1 MESPFQRDMY
11 NSFLKTLYKTKSPK
25 KAIQLLFNAGIPEET
40 FHEVIQRSSEIVP
53 GLKGVRVDFSKL
65 RKTKEQLHISKL
77 TEQNLEDLKTDEQV
91 KANTGAYR
99 KLMGLGDIV
108 EGLVSTF
115 SGGGDNDEVA
125 ELPTPVAAQQPP
137 AKKQKTRPVPGFGEE
152 AVQGLKEVSG
162 VAAVGRLAKKAGDAA
177 FGQKEIL
184 RPIRATPAEELKTT
198 MADFRENINEQAKM
212 KEPRVQRGKD
222 EIESQPMGPSDG
234 TPIEVDS
241 PVDPPAPQ
249 GYDGGSPYAPS
260 TGLVDI
266 TFDASFNPEFVANY
280 ETVKTAFNQKGAEQ
294 RAIALMRTFH
304 NKYFKGKKKFRS
316 DDVNPTTMMDAFNG
330 IVKEENA
337 KFPRKTDEPKRADD
351 SSEPGILARVG
362 SAAMDA
368 GSAAAGALGI
378 TDGAN
383 AVGNALMGGLRAVTP
398 PKILEVLDA
407 NEQRRSESNVPI
419 PHDPLTTFKDIT
431 VAGGKT
437 IVDGYVD
444 TGNAAMD
451 IATQVLNRIIN
462 DVTSRYVDKNDQDG
476 GLLAEAAIL
485 NPRDEFK
492 FGWLPPR
499 MGSAPALAEPNGLK
513 NAMIFQDAPLTSRIS
528 PLVEEILIPPSTRP
542 IPASQPEG
550 GRLAMQAF
558 LNYQQDVEAPY
569 AVRR

>member
-11 NSFLKTLYKTKSPK
+11 NSFLKTLYRTKSPK

-40 FHEVIQRSSEIVP
+40 FHEVIQRSGEVVP
-53 GLKGVRVDFSKL
+53 GLKGVKVDFSKL

-77 TEQNLEDLKTDEQV
+77 TQQNLEDLKTDEQV

-115 SGGGDNDEVA
+115 SGGGDNDEVS
-125 ELPTPVAAQQPP
+125 ELPTPAAAQQPP
-137 AKKQKTRPVPGFGEE
+137 AKKQKTRPVPGTGEGV
-152 AVQGLKEVSG
+152 VQAFKEVSG
-162 VAAVGRLAKKAGDAA
+162 VGPAVRLANKAVDAV
-177 FGQKEIL
+177 FGEKEIL

-222 EIESQPMGPSDG
+222 EIESQPRGPSDG
-234 TPIEVDS
+234 TPVDP

-249 GYDGGSPYAPS
+249 GYGEGSPYKPS

-266 TFDASFNPEFVANY
+266 TFDESLNPVFVANY
-280 ETVKTAFNQKGAEQ
+280 NTVKQAFNSMGPQKST
-294 RAIALMRTFH
+294 IALMRTFH
-304 NKYFKGKKKFRS
+304 NKYFKGKKKFQS
-316 DDVNPTTMMDAFNG
+316 DAVDPTTMMDAFNG

-337 KFPRKTDEPKRADD
+337 KFPRKDEPKRADD
-351 SSEPGILARVG
+351 SSEPSILARMG

-431 VAGGKT
+431 VAAGKT
-437 IVDGYVD
+437 IVDGYAD

-476 GLLAEAAIL
+476 GLLAAEAIL

-492 FGWLPPR
+492 FGMLPPR
-499 MGSAPALAEPNGLK
+499 MGSAPTLAEPNGLK
-513 NAMIFQDAPLTSRIS
+513 NAMTFQDAPLTSRIS
-528 PLVEEILIPPSTRP
+528 PVVEKILIPPSTRP

-558 LNYQQDVEAPY
+558 LNYQQDIEAPY